1 MCVWLRVCSCDCR
14 LNKVKYTYLVQV
26 TKNISFEITMT
37 PALRKEHAR
46 WNLKLW
52 QTNWLPTEQLSNR
65 PTVRQTDM
73 RGHRVGKFHFRERKE
88 LGCEFGFLNST
99 FYREIPYWNV
109 FLRLLEMIWRY
120 FLLRSSHCV
129 CGTMMPS
136 FRCGILENIIAL
148 AIVCAEL
155 WYQASDSAF

>member
-1 MCVWLRVCSCDCR
+1 MSKSLKTFHLKSLR
-14 LNKVKYTYLVQV
+14 N
-26 TKNISFEITMT
+26 T
-37 PALRKEHAR
+37 PSERSMRGET
-46 WNLKLW
+46 WNYD
-52 QTNWLPTEQLSNR
+52 
-65 PTVRQTDM
+65 RQTDCEPNNQVTDQPSD
-73 RGHRVGKFHFRERKE
+73 RRTWGVIEKFHFRERKE

-136 FRCGILENIIAL
+136 FRCGILENI
-148 AIVCAEL
+148 VDWDNVFAEL
-155 WYQASDSAF
+155 WCQDSDVAL